1 MWYRLTEKHTLSMLG
16 VNSSPLP
23 ACVFFLRR
31 HSSMHYL
38 TPTKM
43 RKFMRGNLAWHSNM
57 EPYIGWHTPVPGFG
71 SALCEL
77 LNFGVSTE
85 KVWEPRCFNSFPH
98 TQHDHP
104 AAWAQIHIQNMTT
117 LSTSEVLLPKSNR
130 PTRVFE
136 HLRTFDSKTQSFSQR
151 VLLNDLLR
159 LCGSTSVFCNRCER
173 ARYVKRCV
181 LFRPKNLTI
190 CLFNSALCPIR
201 WWHQTLDFLGTQ
213 RRTRQATFKP
223 FRTSFRAVT
232 QRL

>member
-1 MWYRLTEKHTLSMLG
+1 
-16 VNSSPLP
+16 
-23 ACVFFLRR
+23 
-31 HSSMHYL
+31 
-38 TPTKM
+38 
-43 RKFMRGNLAWHSNM
+43 MRGNLAWHSNM
-57 EPYIGWHTPVPGFG
+57 EAYIGWHTPVPGFG

-213 RRTRQATFKP
+213 RFLRCCVGSELRNLVWQGEHD
-223 FRTSFRAVT
+223 R
-232 QRL
+232 QRLSLSEPPFVLSHRGYRSWHKLPLPHSTGLIPR